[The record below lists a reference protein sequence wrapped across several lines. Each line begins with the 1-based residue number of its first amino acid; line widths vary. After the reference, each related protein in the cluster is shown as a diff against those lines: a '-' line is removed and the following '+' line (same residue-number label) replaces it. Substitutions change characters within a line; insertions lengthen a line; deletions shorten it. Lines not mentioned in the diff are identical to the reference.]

1 MNSRLFRVSIN
12 RGIGR
17 RLILFPTVLSF
28 SITYM
33 ILRIPT
39 ELNEEQIKE
48 FQKLYFERFG
58 EEISREEAIEEGL
71 SLIRLI
77 AIVID
82 KSV

>member
-1 MNSRLFRVSIN
+1 
-12 RGIGR
+12 
-17 RLILFPTVLSF
+17 
-28 SITYM
+28 M

-48 FQKLYFERFG
+48 FQRLYFERFG
-58 EEISREEAIEEGL
+58 EEISRDEAIEEGL

-82 KSV
+82 KNV

>member
-1 MNSRLFRVSIN
+1 
-12 RGIGR
+12 
-17 RLILFPTVLSF
+17 
-28 SITYM
+28 M
-33 ILRIPT
+33 ILRVPT
-39 ELNEEQIKE
+39 ELKEEQIKE
-48 FQKLYFERFG
+48 FQRLYFERFG